1 MNTHLAKIRRLQEQL
16 QNCKS
21 IIQDTSKKQR
31 LESILLELY
40 ELEQN
45 MLFKDVLH
53 IQPIKNPHDILNDFD
68 TNFRVRADMNPN
80 IPITT
85 PSEQEIMKNLQI
97 QKQSAEIIGFSNHL
111 LPAIIDTNMQINDIE
126 IMVNNDNSIPN
137 HLKEKVFQDILKRLD
152 DYS

>member
-1 MNTHLAKIRRLQEQL
+1 MDTHLARIQSLQEQL
-16 QNCKS
+16 RNCKS
-21 IIQDTSKKQR
+21 IVQDTSKKQR

-85 PSEQEIMKNLQI
+85 QSEQQIVKNLQI
-97 QKQSAEIIGFSNHL
+97 QKESAEIIGYSNHL
-111 LPAIIDTNMQINDIE
+111 LPQIIGTNMQMEDIATL
-126 IMVNNDNSIPN
+126 VNSQVPDN
-137 HLKEKVFQDILKRLD
+137 LKEKVLQDILKQLD
-152 DYS
+152 DYR